1 MFTTHIRQDP
11 FGLARA
17 LTPRAAHPALVALE
31 VRAWQAARHLAA
43 QAADERGQSN
53 IASGVV
59 VTGIVVALAI
69 LVVGVILWNAIV
81 GAAENTAADIEAAG
95 NWSP

>member
-1 MFTTHIRQDP
+1 MFATLKKDP
-11 FGLARA
+11 FGIVRPFA
-17 LTPRAAHPALVALE
+17 PRAWAPGLAWLE
-31 VRAWQAARHLAA
+31 A
-43 QAADERGQSN
+43 QAWRKARQVESLTRDEGGQST
-53 IASGVV
+53 IAANTVI
-59 VTGIVVALAI
+59 TGIVVALAI